1 MRPQLLVGGL
11 FVGVLGLGFYVLELP
26 LVYYWS
32 IPFGLGGAIM
42 IIASFFLSEAPGP
55 LTPPE
60 GFRFCVY
67 CSNPV
72 PLTSDRCA
80 NCNGIQPK
88 GGS

>member
-11 FVGVLGLGFYVLELP
+11 FVGVMGLGFYVLELP

-42 IIASFFLSEAPGP
+42 IIASFFLPEAAGP

-67 CSNPV
+67 CSSPV
-72 PLTSDRCA
+72 PLGSDRCA
-80 NCNGIQPK
+80 HCNGIQPK